1 MNKTII
7 NHHERW
13 LGTTQ
18 NAQITCNSISELQDT
33 KMHLWQS
40 TSARRLL
47 EHTDAEIEIKINQTV
62 LHRPPLKAGAY
73 FKGGQGVLQTVC
85 KHFAYFYLKNLERLQ
100 TDT

>member
-33 KMHLWQS
+33 KMHL
-40 TSARRLL
+40 
-47 EHTDAEIEIKINQTV
+47 
-62 LHRPPLKAGAY
+62 
-73 FKGGQGVLQTVC
+73 
-85 KHFAYFYLKNLERLQ
+85 
-100 TDT
+100 